1 MARFARLLTVCR
13 AGSNRLKW
21 LAVFMATGFTGLFLP
36 AVALAERADRDKP
49 IHLESDRVTVEDA
62 TKASVFAGNVV
73 FTQGTLVIHADK
85 MIMKEDSKGFRHAT
99 AFGNP
104 VRFRQKQDGKDEY
117 IEGWS
122 EQMEYDSTTDR
133 VQLFNKA
140 RMKRNQDEVR
150 GDYILYDSASEFF
163 QVMGNR
169 ESEARSGESTT
180 TGGRVKA
187 IIQPKKKP
195 QQDKGK

>member
-1 MARFARLLTVCR
+1 MYRIAYN
-13 AGSNRLKW
+13 SLKW
-21 LAVFMATGFTGLFLP
+21 LTILMTAGFPGVFFSVP
-36 AVALAERADRDKP
+36 VLAERADREKA
-49 IHLESDRVTVEDA
+49 IHLESDRATVEDA
-62 TKASVFAGNVV
+62 TKASVFTGNVV
-73 FTQGTLVIHADK
+73 FTQGTLIIHADK

-104 VRFRQKQDGKDEY
+104 VSFRQKQDGKDEY

-133 VQLFNKA
+133 VQLFRKA

-150 GDYILYDSASEFF
+150 GDYILYDATTEFF

-169 ESEARSGESTT
+169 ESDARPGESMT

-187 IIQPKKKP
+187 VIQPKKKP
-195 QQDKGK
+195 QQDTKGK

>member
-1 MARFARLLTVCR
+1 MARFARLLSACR
-13 AGSNRLKW
+13 IDSHHLKW
-21 LAVFMATGFTGLFLP
+21 LAVFMATGLTDLFFPGL
-36 AVALAERADRDKP
+36 VLAERADRDKP
-49 IHLESDRVTVEDA
+49 IHLESDRATVEDA
-62 TKASVFAGNVV
+62 TKASVFTGNVV

-85 MIMKEDSKGFRHAT
+85 MIMKEDSRGFRHAT

-104 VRFRQKQDGKDEY
+104 VSFRQKQDGKDEY

-133 VQLFNKA
+133 VQLFKKA

-150 GDYILYDSASEFF
+150 GDYILYDATSEFF

-169 ESEARSGESTT
+169 EGNAKAGESIT

-187 IIQPKKKP
+187 VIQPKKRP